1 MNGTPPENVPPRW
14 QFSLGR
20 LLLLPLA
27 IALVFAPI
35 AAFGATGIPLA
46 ALIGWVVL
54 GIWFRFTLTTV
65 VDGFLLL
72 AVFLCVL
79 FPDSGSHQVPKRSVC
94 ARNLGEIA
102 KALLQYELDHGQLP
116 PAFIADKDGKPMHS
130 WRVLILPY
138 LDQVALYKTYH
149 FDEPWDGPNN
159 RKLHS
164 IPMPIYQCPSD
175 GAGSPTTTSYVAV
188 VGAGTAWPGATS
200 TKLTDFTDGPSETI
214 MLVEMANSG
223 IHWMEPKDLDFATIP
238 LAFNPK
244 SGKGISSGHA
254 SGVNVA
260 FADGSV
266 HFLADDLSPG
276 VVRALLTI
284 HGGEHLGPSVDGGWQ
299 LVDPTRR
306 PNSPPP
312 AQGRSDAAST
322 TPRGASVP

>member
-1 MNGTPPENVPPRW
+1 MDGTPPENVPPRW

-27 IALVFAPI
+27 VALVFAPI
-35 AAFGATGIPLA
+35 AAFGAAGVPLTV
-46 ALIGWVVL
+46 LVGWVVL
-54 GIWFRFTLTTV
+54 SIWFRFALMTMVGGL
-65 VDGFLLL
+65 LLL

-94 ARNLGEIA
+94 ARNLGKIA
-102 KALLQYELDHGQLP
+102 MALLQYEMVYSHFP
-116 PAFIADKDGKPMHS
+116 PAYIADKNGKPMHS
-130 WRVLILPY
+130 WRVLILPF
-138 LDQVALYKTYH
+138 LDQGALYNAYR
-149 FDEPWDGPNN
+149 FDEPWDGPHN
-159 RKLHS
+159 RKL
-164 IPMPIYQCPSD
+164 ITVAMPIFQCPSD
-175 GAGSPTTTSYVAV
+175 RTVSPTMTSYVAV

-200 TKLTDFTDGPSETI
+200 SKLTDFTDGPSETI

-238 LAFNPK
+238 LTFNPK

-284 HGGEHLGPSVDGGWQ
+284 HGGEQFVQAYDGTWQ
-299 LVDPTRR
+299 LAKPSKPPT
-306 PNSPPP
+306 PTAP
-312 AQGRSDAAST
+312 
-322 TPRGASVP
+322 